1 MRFFGAFFKN
11 AKSEVNMGQ
20 RIELVTERGN
30 GFYAWNGN
38 LYKSDIIRSCIRPK
52 SRAIGKLVAKHI
64 REDTKGI
71 KINPEAYMRMLLFE
85 PNPYMTGQMLQER
98 LMTQLMLNSNA
109 FALII
114 RDENGYP
121 IQIYPVP
128 CQSAEVIYGKEG
140 DIYLKFTLPNGKTP
154 TFPYSDIIHL
164 RRDYYNNDM
173 FGESP
178 MDVLAPVM
186 EIINTTDQG
195 IVKAIKNS
203 NIIRYLLKFKM
214 SLKDEDIKKHVKDFT
229 DSFLTVNNMNAG
241 GAAAIDAKYDLE
253 QLKQESYVPNAQQ
266 MDRSINRLFNFFN
279 TNEKIIQSK
288 WTEDDWTA
296 YYEAEIEPDAVQ
308 MSGEFTRKL
317 FSRKEI
323 GFGNKILFVAT
334 NLQHASMATKLKL
347 SDMVDRGAM
356 TPNEWRETMNMGPIE
371 GGEKAIRRLDTAPV
385 GGEKGGKD

>member
-1 MRFFGAFFKN
+1 MGLFGAFFKN

-71 KINPEAYMRMLLFE
+71 KINPEAYMKMLLFE

-121 IQIYPVP
+121 IQIYPIP

-140 DIYLKFTLPNGKTP
+140 DIYMKFTLPNGKTP
-154 TFPYSDIIHL
+154 VFSYSDIIHL

-214 SLKDEDIKKHVKDFT
+214 SLKDEDIKKHVEDFT
-229 DSFLTVNNMNAG
+229 KSFLTVNNANTG
-241 GAAAIDAKYDLE
+241 GAAAVDAKYDLE

-266 MDRSINRLFNFFN
+266 MDRSMIRLFNFFN

-288 WTEDDWTA
+288 WSEDEWTA

-317 FSRKEI
+317 FSRKQI
-323 GFGNKILFVAT
+323 GFGNRILFVAT
-334 NLQHASMATKLKL
+334 NLQHASMVTKLKL

-385 GGEKGGKD
+385 GGDKGGKD

>member
-1 MRFFGAFFKN
+1 MGLFGALFKN
-11 AKSEVNMGQ
+11 ASSEVNMGQ
-20 RIELVTERGN
+20 RIQLVTERGN

-64 REDTKGI
+64 REDTNGI
-71 KINPEAYMRMLLFE
+71 KINPEPYMRMLLFE

-109 FALII
+109 FALIV

-121 IQIYPVP
+121 MQIYPIP
-128 CQSAEVIYGKEG
+128 CQSAEVIYNSAG
-140 DIYLKFTLPNGKTP
+140 DIFIKFTLPNGKTP
-154 TFPYSDIIHL
+154 TFPYTDIIHL
-164 RRDYYNNDM
+164 RRDYYSNDM

-186 EIINTTDQG
+186 DIITTTDQG

-203 NIIRYLLKFKM
+203 NIIRYLLKFRM
-214 SLKDEDIKKHVKDFT
+214 QLKDEDIKKHVQDFT

-241 GAAAIDAKYDLE
+241 GAAAVDSKYDLE

-266 MDRSINRLFNFFN
+266 MDRSITRLFNFFN

-288 WTEDDWTA
+288 WTEDEWTA

-317 FSRKEI
+317 FSRKQI

-385 GGEKGGKD
+385 GGDKVGKD